1 MTNYIASIAQE
12 IFEEL
17 GEPSDFSIS
26 AIAAWLRRNIGG
38 LGNFLNESF
47 SINDQG
53 LEISPA
59 LNDVQKY
66 IFKKMYN
73 VYYFDLKIKSV
84 GSLATTDFITIKDD
98 IGSVQKV
105 NKNEVLKNY
114 ISIRKQEYDELKG
127 LVYQYRN
134 NESSPVQVAGDD
146 TIPGFYG
153 DFRFDFDGPGFR
165 TRRNN
170 FIP

>member
-38 LGNFLNESF
+38 LNNFLNESF

-59 LNDVQKY
+59 LNDIQKY

-73 VYYFDLKIKSV
+73 VHYFDLKIKSV
-84 GSLATTDFITIKDD
+84 GSLATTDFVTIKDD

-114 ISIRKQEYDELKG
+114 ISIRKQEYEELKG
-127 LVYQYRN
+127 LANQYHSNEVY
-134 NESSPVQVAGDD
+134 PMQVAGDD

-153 DFRFDFDGPGFR
+153 NSRFDDQGSR
-165 TRRNN
+165 SRRNN
-170 FIP
+170 FNP

>member
-73 VYYFDLKIKSV
+73 VYYFDLKIKSI

-153 DFRFDFDGPGFR
+153 DFRFDDPGFR

>member
-17 GEPSDFSIS
+17 GEPSDFSIA

-38 LGNFLNESF
+38 LNNFLNESF

-59 LNDVQKY
+59 LNDIQKY

-84 GSLATTDFITIKDD
+84 GSLATTDFVTIKDD
-98 IGSVQKV
+98 IASVQKI

-114 ISIRKQEYDELKG
+114 ISIRKQEYDELRN

-134 NESSPVQVAGDD
+134 NESAPVQVAGDD

-153 DFRFDFDGPGFR
+153 RFYGINNPGFR
-165 TRRNN
+165 TRNNN
-170 FIP
+170 FFP

>member
-1 MTNYIASIAQE
+1 MTNYVASIAQE

-38 LGNFLNESF
+38 LNNFLNASF

-53 LEISPA
+53 LEISPP
-59 LNDVQKY
+59 LNDIQKY

-73 VYYFDLKIKSV
+73 IYYFDLKIKSV
-84 GSLATTDFITIKDD
+84 GSLATTDFVTIKDD

-114 ISIRKQEYDELKG
+114 ISIRKQEYEELKG
-127 LVYQYRN
+127 LADQYHSNEVY
-134 NESSPVQVAGDD
+134 PMQVAGDD

-153 DFRFDFDGPGFR
+153 DFRFDGQGFR
-165 TRRNN
+165 TRRNDFN
-170 FIP
+170 P